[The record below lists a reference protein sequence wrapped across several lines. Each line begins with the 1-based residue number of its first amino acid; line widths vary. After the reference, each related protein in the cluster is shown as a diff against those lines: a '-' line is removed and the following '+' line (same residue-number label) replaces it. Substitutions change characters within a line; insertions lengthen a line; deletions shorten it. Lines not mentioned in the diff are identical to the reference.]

1 MQDKISERHAMA
13 RLYAEA
19 NIPVFPCKVN
29 GKEPITPNGFYDA
42 TTDLAIIDRWWGE
55 DDYNLAISPGQ
66 NNLFVVDI
74 DPGADLSLLS
84 RLPGTYTIRTP
95 RDGYHLYYEGTGKS
109 TASKLAQHVD
119 TRSIGGYV
127 LVPPSIVG
135 GIGYRVET
143 EAEYAP
149 LPSWILPCLATADAP
164 VKAATDVEDLPANI
178 ERARKRLS
186 YLVKTEDV
194 ATEGCGG
201 DERTYK
207 LCCEM
212 LDLGLSATAAQDLI
226 EELWNP
232 YCSPPWMPEELALKL
247 ENAGKFRQN
256 EVGAYGVGNPQE
268 IFSEAVSKLT
278 GPDTPEKLSRFHF
291 KDEGELDDE
300 PDPQWIVKEL
310 ISERSTVMLYG
321 QSGSYKSFLVL
332 DICLSVAMGLPA
344 FGSDTKPGLVFYAA
358 LEGKAHLK
366 KARRAW
372 RVLKGVQG
380 KIENFFVGRAPMV
393 AIDAE
398 VQEFGDEIVR
408 RCAGRKPAI
417 IVIDTL
423 SKSMAGLNENDA
435 ADANRYITFCD
446 SLVETFGCTVISVHH
461 SSDKTEG
468 RGARGSSAFKAGFD
482 TVLEVKAHK
491 ATKAVSVYVEKHKD
505 AEEREKPWTFE
516 GRITGASLTFEA
528 TTADAHKLLTGDS
541 KEVTPKTVGAALK
554 GLGAFGEPAGV
565 TTAVLATQ
573 ITPARENESVE
584 ERAAAIARTGRL
596 LTAEAKGALEGY
608 VTKQGK
614 AFIWHLPAPA

>member
-1 MQDKISERHAMA
+1 M
-13 RLYAEA
+13 
-19 NIPVFPCKVN
+19 
-29 GKEPITPNGFYDA
+29 
-42 TTDLAIIDRWWGE
+42 
-55 DDYNLAISPGQ
+55 
-66 NNLFVVDI
+66 
-74 DPGADLSLLS
+74 
-84 RLPGTYTIRTP
+84 
-95 RDGYHLYYEGTGKS
+95 
-109 TASKLAQHVD
+109 
-119 TRSIGGYV
+119 
-127 LVPPSIVG
+127 VPPSIVG
-135 GIGYRVET
+135 GHPYRVET
-143 EAEYAP
+143 DREYAS
-149 LPSWILPCLATADAP
+149 LPAWVLPTLVTADAP

-178 ERARKRLS
+178 ERARKRLH
-186 YLVKTEDV
+186 YLVKTEDI
-194 ATEGCGG
+194 AIEGCGG

-212 LDLGLSATAAQDLI
+212 LDLGLSPLMAQEVI
-226 EELWNP
+226 EEYWNP
-232 YCSPPWMPEELALKL
+232 HCQPPWAPEELALKL

-268 IFSEAVSKLT
+268 IFGDIVKAISS
-278 GPDTPEKLSRFHF
+278 DTPEKLSRFHF

-300 PDPQWIVKEL
+300 PDPAWIVKEL

-332 DICLSVAMGLPA
+332 DICLSVAMGLPT
-344 FGSDTKPGLVFYAA
+344 FGSDTKSGLVFYAA

-372 RVLKGVQG
+372 RVLKGIEG
-380 KIENFFVGRAPMV
+380 KIDNFFVGRAPMV

-528 TTADAHKLLTGDS
+528 TTAEAHRLLVGDS
-541 KEVTPKTVGAALK
+541 KEITPKTVGAALK
-554 GLGAFGEPAGV
+554 GLGAFGEAAGV

-573 ITPARENESVE
+573 IAPARENESVE
-584 ERAAAIARTGRL
+584 ERAAAIARTGRA

-614 AFIWHLPAPA
+614 GLIWHLPAPV